1 MTRDHRKLRAF
12 QHADTLVPDVYRL
25 TAHMPREE
33 RFGLQAQ
40 IRRASISVVANIV
53 EGAAR
58 PGLRDYVRFL
68 SLSLGSARECAY
80 LLDLAARLS
89 QLDPTDV
96 GPLTQRYGTVQA
108 SLINLCRALESRG

>member
-12 QHADTLVPDVYRL
+12 QHADTLVLDVYRL

-40 IRRASISVVANIV
+40 IRRASISTVANIV

-80 LLDLAARLS
+80 LLDLAGRLN
-89 QLDPTDV
+89 QLDPV
-96 GPLTQRYGTVQA
+96 AIAPLTLKYGTVQA
-108 SLINLCRALESRG
+108 SLINLCRALETRG